1 MLFEY
6 LEKDNSMK
14 IVIYTVFSALL
25 LSNAALAGYV
35 SNLQDVG
42 FSNNGKYF
50 AFTTTGDNGM
60 SDMNCRTTT
69 FINTVRNEWVGRPY
83 RSCTFNE
90 AEYGPEE
97 SKKMRKR
104 YARARSE
111 VKRLT
116 KKLRINFK
124 NDGQRVIIRG
134 AFRYWKASGSA
145 DKEFSKRGESVTF
158 TSPLNNTPYRLRLSK
173 KTVNSAKCEGMMFSH
188 PAAIFSLRMRNLKTK
203 HSTPLQV
210 DRRIPKSRGC
220 PFHYRIQ
227 NVYTHT
233 RGRGQVV
240 VALLQYFSPSIEG
253 PDEIFLAVSGRMN

>member
-1 MLFEY
+1 
-6 LEKDNSMK
+6 MK
-14 IVIYTVFSALL
+14 FVIYTVFSTLL
-25 LSNAALAGYV
+25 LSKTALAGYV
-35 SNLQDVG
+35 ANLQDVG

-60 SDMNCRTTT
+60 SDMTCRTTT

-97 SKKMRKR
+97 SRKMRKR
-104 YARARSE
+104 FARASRE

-124 NDGQRVIIRG
+124 NDGQQVITRG
-134 AFRYWKASGSA
+134 AFRYWRAAGSA
-145 DKEFSKRGESVTF
+145 DAEFSKQGESITF
-158 TSPLNNTPYRLRLSK
+158 SNPGNNTRYRLRLSK
-173 KTVNSAKCEGMMFSH
+173 KTINSAKCNEMMFSH
-188 PAAIFSLRMRNLKTK
+188 PPAIFSLRMRNLQTK
-203 HSTPLQV
+203 QSTPLQV
-210 DRRIPKSRGC
+210 DRRIPKTRGC

-227 NVYTHT
+227 NVYTHK
-233 RGRGQVV
+233 RGSGQVV

-253 PDEIFLAVSGRMN
+253 PDEIYLAVSGRMN